1 MTAPNVDALQAMLDE
16 FVKETSPDFD
26 RIDFLN
32 CLVRAY
38 GEVTTFNEEIQHH
51 FDAPELR
58 GMGLMCESMLDH
70 LVTNFQIYWPPTN
83 DNETF
88 S

>member
-1 MTAPNVDALQAMLDE
+1 MTASNVDALQAMLDE

-51 FDAPELR
+51 FDAPEPS
-58 GMGLMCESMLDH
+58 GMGLMRKHAGSPRH
-70 LVTNFQIYWPPTN
+70 Q
-83 DNETF
+83 F
-88 S
+88 SDLLASYE